1 MSEFLLYSA
10 VLIFL
15 YMTGVF
21 CLAQIKKDNSIVD
34 IAWGLGF
41 IAVALLTFFLEEG
54 FTLRQVVVCGLVFLW
69 GMRLALHIA
78 LRKRGKG
85 EDFRYA
91 KWRKDWGRW
100 FVLRS
105 YFQIFMLQG
114 LFLFIIALPILLI
127 NLSQRERLTAV
138 DLIGIGVWC
147 IGFFFEAVGD
157 CQLKQFKK
165 RIENKGKIITSGL
178 WKYTRHP
185 NYFGEVV
192 MWWGIFLIG
201 LSIEKGWIAILSP
214 LTISFLL
221 LRVSGV
227 TMLEKKY
234 QGNPEF
240 EAYAKRTN
248 AFFPWFPKDPES
260 RQSS

>member
-1 MSEFLLYSA
+1 MANFFLYT
-10 VLIFL
+10 IFAILL
-15 YMTGVF
+15 YMTIVF
-21 CLAQIKKDNSIVD
+21 LLALKKKDNSIVD

-41 IAVALLTFFLEEG
+41 VGVAILTLTLKEG
-54 FTLRQVVVCGLVFLW
+54 ITSRQLIISGLVFVW
-69 GMRLALHIA
+69 GVRLALHIA
-78 LRKRGKG
+78 IRKRGKG

-91 KWRKDWGRW
+91 KWRQDWGRW

-114 LFLFIIALPILLI
+114 VFLFIIALPIMLV
-127 NLSQRERLTAV
+127 NFFPRFDLTV
-138 DLIGIGVWC
+138 IDFFGVGVWL

-157 CQLKQFKK
+157 YQLNQFKK
-165 RIENKGKIITSGL
+165 RPENKGKIIKTGL

-192 MWWGIFLIG
+192 IWWGIFLVA
-201 LSIEKGWIAILSP
+201 LSVKNGWIAILSP

-234 QGNPEF
+234 AGNPDF

-248 AFFPWFPKDPES
+248 AFFPWLPKKVE
-260 RQSS
+260 

>member
-1 MSEFLLYSA
+1 MNELLFYSA
-10 VLIFL
+10 AFIFL
-15 YMTGVF
+15 YMTCVF
-21 CLAQIKKDNSIVD
+21 CLALLKKDNSLVD

-41 IAVALLTFFLEEG
+41 IGVAILTIFLKEG
-54 FTLRQVVVCGLVFLW
+54 WTTRQVIVSCLVSIWGL
-69 GMRLALHIA
+69 RLALHIA
-78 LRKRGKG
+78 LRKRGRG

-91 KWRKDWGRW
+91 KWRQDWGRW

-114 LFLFIIALPILLI
+114 VFLFIIALPIILV
-127 NLSQRERLTAV
+127 NFSSREDLTAM
-138 DLIGIGVWC
+138 DLLGIGVWC
-147 IGFFFEAVGD
+147 IGFIFEAVGD
-157 CQLKQFKK
+157 YQLVQFKK
-165 RIENKGKIITSGL
+165 QPANKGKIISTGL

-192 MWWGIFLIG
+192 MWWGIFLLA
-201 LSIEKGWIAILSP
+201 LSVENGWLAVFSP
-214 LTISFLL
+214 FTITFLL

-240 EAYAKRTN
+240 EAYAERTN
-248 AFFPWFPKDPES
+248 AFFPWFPKKA
-260 RQSS
+260 